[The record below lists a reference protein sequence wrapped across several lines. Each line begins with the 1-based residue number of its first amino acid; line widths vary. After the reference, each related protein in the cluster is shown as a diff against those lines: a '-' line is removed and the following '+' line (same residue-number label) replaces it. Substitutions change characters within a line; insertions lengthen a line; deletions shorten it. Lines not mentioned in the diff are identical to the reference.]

1 MPNALNKGAGS
12 EASLPVTLR
21 VRRRAPKLIFP
32 QVSVKNRFSDG
43 FVLFRRGFRL
53 CGGEKHTL
61 LCGIASHEPQYQST
75 KIAAGKGWKPSM
87 DQAQWAQT
95 EIALLP
101 TEQIALRPSVQQKS
115 LSHMPLE
122 TLAASMAREGLR
134 EPILVRAAAQGYM
147 IVEGNRRLMACR
159 MLGWR
164 EIPARVQPKD
174 VSDMTSAGEI
184 FAALRARPM
193 GYLDRAEA
201 ANRLT
206 ADFGVPRAAIAQ
218 QTGDSAA
225 HVLSLQ
231 RIATLDDRTRDILR
245 QERLPERVAEALT
258 RVVDAESR
266 QRIALR
272 TAKERLDIREVE
284 LFVEAANRRLPGAK
298 HSGKVVS
305 AVRDARPYLNALR
318 EVVAQMNEAGLPV
331 RFDEA
336 QEDGGMTLTIRCR
349 TRRRRS
355 QP

>member
-1 MPNALNKGAGS
+1 MGVHTEGFQ
-12 EASLPVTLR
+12 
-21 VRRRAPKLIFP
+21 RAIGKPFGRL
-32 QVSVKNRFSDG
+32 
-43 FVLFRRGFRL
+43 RRGEIL
-53 CGGEKHTL
+53 CEKHTL

-75 KIAAGKGWKPSM
+75 NIAAGKGWKPSM

-134 EPILVRAAAQGYM
+134 EPILVRAAAQGYI

-245 QERLPERVAEALT
+245 QEQLPERVAEALT

-349 TRRRRS
+349 TRRRRR

>member
-1 MPNALNKGAGS
+1 MGVHTEGFQ
-12 EASLPVTLR
+12 
-21 VRRRAPKLIFP
+21 RAIGKPFGRL
-32 QVSVKNRFSDG
+32 
-43 FVLFRRGFRL
+43 RRGEIL
-53 CGGEKHTL
+53 CEKHTL

-75 KIAAGKGWKPSM
+75 NIAAGKGWKPSM

-134 EPILVRAAAQGYM
+134 EPILVRAAAQGYI

-201 ANRLT
+201 TNRLT

-245 QERLPERVAEALT
+245 QEQLPERVAEALT

-284 LFVEAANRRLPGAK
+284 LFVESANRRLPGAK

-331 RFDEA
+331 QLNEA

-349 TRRRRS
+349 TRRRRN